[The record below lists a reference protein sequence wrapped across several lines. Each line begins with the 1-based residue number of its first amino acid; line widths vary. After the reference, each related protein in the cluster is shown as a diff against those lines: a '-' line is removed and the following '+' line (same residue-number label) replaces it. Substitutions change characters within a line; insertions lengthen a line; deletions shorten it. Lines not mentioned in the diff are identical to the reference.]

1 MTTATT
7 SSPRAPGRPS
17 RTDAERSLQ
26 RQRLLD
32 EAREAIRRHG
42 PSVSVDDI
50 AAQAGVSKPVI
61 YAEFGDKA
69 GVAEAIAI
77 ARAEQVERALIDGL
91 AANQSLDTATTVRMA
106 VNALIGLVVDEP
118 EIYGFIVRSMRA
130 SDHGLLDNALVR
142 TLHARVGILTS
153 LLAPEADTA
162 LLATITHGLFG
173 FIFAA
178 VESWQIS
185 PTISQDALVDTIVT
199 LVQRGFAA
207 IGGPAVEA
215 LPG

>member
-7 SSPRAPGRPS
+7 SAPRAPGRPS
-17 RTDAERSLQ
+17 RTDAERSLK
-26 RQRLLD
+26 RQRLLED
-32 EAREAIRRHG
+32 AREAIRRHG

-77 ARAEQVERALIDGL
+77 TRAEQVERALIDGL

-118 EIYGFIVRSMRA
+118 QIYGFIVRSMRA